1 MLQYIIDGLLTG
13 ILCSLFAAGFAIVY
27 NMTRVFHIAA
37 AGIYVFAGFLFQF
50 LAVDIGIP
58 LFLAGLSA
66 VATASVLNALCDWMV
81 YRPLK
86 KRKASPNTMII
97 ASVGLMTIIINL
109 MAILLGNEA
118 KTTPHPFNHSVQ
130 IGSAALTT
138 GQQVQ
143 FLAGGG
149 ILLVLLITVVWT
161 PAGMR
166 LRASSF
172 NNELYEILG
181 YSSRKARS
189 LAFLTGGFLIAAAA
203 CLNAYEISFSLDMG
217 LNILVSALV
226 AMIIGGTGRLEAAV
240 LGGMIVGLLEG
251 LLRMIPVFASHD
263 QWITAILLMVLLVF
277 LFIRPQGL
285 AGIKLREV

>member
-1 MLQYIIDGLLTG
+1 MLQYLIDGLLTG

-37 AGIYVFAGFLFQF
+37 AGIYVFAGFLFQYLVEEAGVSLWLSGL
-50 LAVDIGIP
+50 LAV
-58 LFLAGLSA
+58 AA
-66 VATASVLNALCDWMV
+66 AAVLNALCDGLV
-81 YRPLK
+81 YRPLT
-86 KRKASPNTMII
+86 KRKASPNAMII
-97 ASVGLMTIIINL
+97 ASVGLMTVIINM
-109 MAILLGNEA
+109 MAILFGNDV
-118 KTTPHPFNHSVQ
+118 KTMQHPFNHPVH
-130 IGSAALTT
+130 IGSAILTT

-149 ILLVLLITVVWT
+149 ILLVLLIAVVWT

-172 NNELYEILG
+172 NSELYEILG

-189 LAFLTGGFLIAAAA
+189 LAFLAGGFLIAAAA